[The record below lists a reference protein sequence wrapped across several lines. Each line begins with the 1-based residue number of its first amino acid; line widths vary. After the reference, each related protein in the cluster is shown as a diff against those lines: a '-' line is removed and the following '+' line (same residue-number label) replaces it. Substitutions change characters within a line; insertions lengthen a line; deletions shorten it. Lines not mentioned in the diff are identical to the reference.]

1 MLLIGCVAFIC
12 MITGGS
18 TTGAQIA
25 LPAIAPALT
34 QLGLSLPFI
43 HRVGVFA
50 ATMLDSL
57 PNSGSVIMAVG
68 LADLKMKEGYP
79 PVFVSTV
86 VATTCGTLTAALVM
100 TLFPALP

>member
-1 MLLIGCVAFIC
+1 M
-12 MITGGS
+12 
-18 TTGAQIA
+18 
-25 LPAIAPALT
+25 
-34 QLGLSLPFI
+34 
-43 HRVGVFA
+43 GVFA

-86 VATTCGTLTAALVM
+86 LATTCGTAAVALVM
-100 TLFPALP
+100 SLFPWLP

>member
-1 MLLIGCVAFIC
+1 M
-12 MITGGS
+12 
-18 TTGAQIA
+18 
-25 LPAIAPALT
+25 
-34 QLGLSLPFI
+34 PFI

-57 PNSGSVIMAVG
+57 PNSGAVIMAVG

-86 VATTCGTLTAALVM
+86 LATSCGTIMVAVIM
-100 TLFPALP
+100 SLFPMLP